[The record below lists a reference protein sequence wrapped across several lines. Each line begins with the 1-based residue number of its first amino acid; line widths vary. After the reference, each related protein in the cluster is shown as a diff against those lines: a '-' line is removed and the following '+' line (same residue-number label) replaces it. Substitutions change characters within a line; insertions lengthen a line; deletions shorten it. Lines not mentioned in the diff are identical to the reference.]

1 MLREKLKAY
10 IDANVP
16 IIYVNSYD
24 DNAVEE
30 SILKASGRRKVWE
43 WNQMYGLLNRKEI
56 EKREIHS
63 IQEILDDNCTLEEFI
78 KNGVK
83 EQEFQEKVIIIKNI
97 DYYLEDARIVGL
109 FKNACLKI
117 EEGELDTVFI
127 FISSILKVQKELEK
141 YITV

>member
-24 DNAVEE
+24 DNTVEE

-63 IQEILDDNCTLEEFI
+63 IQEILDDNCTLEEFLKSSEGI
-78 KNGVK
+78 GKVHNG
-83 EQEFQEKVIIIKNI
+83 F
-97 DYYLEDARIVGL
+97 RRG
-109 FKNACLKI
+109 
-117 EEGELDTVFI
+117 I
-127 FISSILKVQKELEK
+127 FIRRRNSS
-141 YITV
+141 

>member
-1 MLREKLKAY
+1 MNDEDKKLLHRDVINEVAWNFLEMMQANVNSIVQKQKKQEENMLREKLKAY

-56 EKREIHS
+56 EKRI
-63 IQEILDDNCTLEEFI
+63 
-78 KNGVK
+78 
-83 EQEFQEKVIIIKNI
+83 
-97 DYYLEDARIVGL
+97 
-109 FKNACLKI
+109 
-117 EEGELDTVFI
+117 
-127 FISSILKVQKELEK
+127 
-141 YITV
+141 